1 MASSHELRPD
11 GRGQWQIV
19 RTDWPAAVAAHSST
33 LDPPQPSRAR
43 LLAPSTW
50 RRGEQL
56 SSPMTKW
63 QTLKLRELTVGGDRS
78 DVRLPGEINAFGGSL
93 HEYVPL
99 LFAAIQE
106 NRIATLCRLLEAGV
120 DPNGYF
126 HGQPPMG
133 GAAVLGH
140 MEIVRVLHQHG
151 ADATLPWVAQNGAAV
166 LAPLHAAAY
175 EGHCNVVRFLLDHCR
190 VDIDMPREAY
200 LAHDNPTKHIIGNAG
215 TTAVGLA
222 CYVGHLATVAF
233 LQSRGASLITP
244 DDKGLTPLH
253 AACWMGRDEVAR
265 FLLEKGVAVQPH
277 TTDASRDTPLTLACK
292 GSGTVGNDCEV
303 VRILHEARAD
313 LEGPNASNATS
324 TPFALAYRS
333 GRRSVVDYLRGC
345 GVGTDLGT
353 GGIRGRDISGT
364 HTNTLHKA
372 SPPASPESKQKRPKR
387 TTPLRERAERVGV
400 SDKLKATP
408 PGVRETI
415 DRGSPSSEEVRAA
428 KKQLQAIQKANHQV
442 VSRAELRLPR
452 NALQKAAVDSQE
464 AERKRNKRARP
475 LSPQPGS

>member
-1 MASSHELRPD
+1 M
-11 GRGQWQIV
+11 
-19 RTDWPAAVAAHSST
+19 
-33 LDPPQPSRAR
+33 
-43 LLAPSTW
+43 
-50 RRGEQL
+50 
-56 SSPMTKW
+56 
-63 QTLKLRELTVGGDRS
+63 
-78 DVRLPGEINAFGGSL
+78 
-93 HEYVPL
+93 
-99 LFAAIQE
+99 
-106 NRIATLCRLLEAGV
+106 
-120 DPNGYF
+120 
-126 HGQPPMG
+126 
-133 GAAVLGH
+133 
-140 MEIVRVLHQHG
+140 
-151 ADATLPWVAQNGAAV
+151 
-166 LAPLHAAAY
+166 
-175 EGHCNVVRFLLDHCR
+175 
-190 VDIDMPREAY
+190 
-200 LAHDNPTKHIIGNAG
+200 
-215 TTAVGLA
+215 
-222 CYVGHLATVAF
+222 
-233 LQSRGASLITP
+233 
-244 DDKGLTPLH
+244 
-253 AACWMGRDEVAR
+253 
-265 FLLEKGVAVQPH
+265 
-277 TTDASRDTPLTLACK
+277 
-292 GSGTVGNDCEV
+292 
-303 VRILHEARAD
+303 RILHEARAD

-324 TPFALAYRS
+324 TPFALAYRN

-345 GVGTDLGT
+345 CVGTDLGT

>member
-1 MASSHELRPD
+1 
-11 GRGQWQIV
+11 
-19 RTDWPAAVAAHSST
+19 
-33 LDPPQPSRAR
+33 
-43 LLAPSTW
+43 
-50 RRGEQL
+50 
-56 SSPMTKW
+56 MTKW

-364 HTNTLHKA
+364 HTNRLHKA
-372 SPPASPESKQKRPKR
+372 AGL
-387 TTPLRERAERVGV
+387 PL
-400 SDKLKATP
+400 
-408 PGVRETI
+408 
-415 DRGSPSSEEVRAA
+415 
-428 KKQLQAIQKANHQV
+428 
-442 VSRAELRLPR
+442 
-452 NALQKAAVDSQE
+452 
-464 AERKRNKRARP
+464 
-475 LSPQPGS
+475 